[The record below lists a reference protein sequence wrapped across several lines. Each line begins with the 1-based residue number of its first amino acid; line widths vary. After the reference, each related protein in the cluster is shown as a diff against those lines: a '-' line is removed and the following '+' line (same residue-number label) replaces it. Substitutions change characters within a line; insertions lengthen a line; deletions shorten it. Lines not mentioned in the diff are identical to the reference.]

1 MRRIILTL
9 ICASMTLSILA
20 GTPRLTRSQLKQA
33 TAIKDQS
40 VKPSQVAGRDKSLS
54 LQQVLKE
61 RHLTLDDNKLNSKAT
76 SGDLIRMGDYIASF
90 DLYDFD
96 WDDDNAIATVI
107 DSTGAM
113 MGKNCRLERNFG
125 ELTNWYIKS
134 FYGDYSIPIKVNAL
148 TGTVTISA
156 GVELDHL
163 TTTVESEVARGTVVY
178 ELLWT
183 IYAMPLSWL
192 EGDSVYHDIKGVI
205 LDDGTIEFNDDFGFL
220 VEERIKYSN
229 GGLSETISWSLSP
242 IFENL
247 ILYEPNAIHNY
258 DTDAFAVAIEDY
270 MVIVNNGTYYPMG
283 SGGSVPKPIK
293 PRPTTISNTGTAKP
307 ITPRNFRPSF
317 GTMLPDQ
324 DSDDS
329 QETRCENTDLR
340 LDFNP
345 TVLHGSQPIY
355 MYQLDDTTFMVYN
368 LFGKDYCWNYM
379 NIAPDGSVFIPAQPV
394 GASSQGTVF
403 YNCSGSHV
411 VADTLVWG
419 NQGTRTQNCIT
430 WGKTYFCSES
440 NNSEG
445 LYSINRKYW
454 NTVIVF
460 GSDGAVVGVL
470 TEPENITVQP
480 KSTTACVAWQDTL
493 NTSWNL
499 RYRPWLDPST
509 LAFLCNMNGSYDDV
523 LVDFDQNW
531 LLLDEDGDGQSWNIA
546 MVSNGDYCFMSESW
560 ASGMGDFTPDNWL
573 ISPEVD
579 LQGGLR
585 FTVWGNEMYPDKLM
599 LYVCIGEP
607 ETTDDFIALTYKDIV
622 MTSEKKEYT
631 FNLGAYAGQKGHIA
645 FRHYNSDGMEAVFL
659 DDIFIAETP
668 LNEWMWVYGLSA
680 TDCTILN
687 LTPETTYEVQ
697 IQAIEQNVLT
707 SNWTGPVVFTTWP
720 DIQPGDV
727 NGDGQVK
734 INDVSALISY
744 LLSDSTTEINLI
756 AADCNHD
763 GAIKI
768 NDVNLLVNYLLS
780 GSW

>member
-76 SGDLIRMGDYIASF
+76 SNALIRQGDYIASF

-96 WDDDNAIATVI
+96 WDDENAIATVI

-113 MGKNCRLERNFG
+113 MGKKCRLRHNFG
-125 ELTNWYIKS
+125 VLTNWYIES
-134 FYGDYSIPIKVNAL
+134 LYGDYNIPIKVNVLA
-148 TGTVTISA
+148 GTVTLSA
-156 GVELDHL
+156 GVKLDDM
-163 TTTVESEVARGTVVY
+163 TTIVESEGARGTVLH
-178 ELLWT
+178 EHLWT

-192 EGDSVYHDIKGVI
+192 EGDSAYHDIKGVI
-205 LDDGTIEFNDDFGFL
+205 HDDGTIEFNDDFGFL
-220 VEERIKYSN
+220 VEERFKYSN
-229 GGLSETISWSLSP
+229 GVLSEPISWGLSP

-247 ILYEPNAIHNY
+247 ILYEPNAVHNY

-293 PRPTTISNTGTAKP
+293 PRPATISNTGTSKP

-329 QETRCENTDLR
+329 QETRCENTDFTR
-340 LDFNP
+340 DFNP
-345 TVLHGSQPIY
+345 TVFHGSQPVY
-355 MYQLDDTTFMVYN
+355 LYQLDDTTLMVYN

-379 NIAPDGSVFIPAQPV
+379 NIDPDGSVFIPAQPIDV
-394 GASSQGTVF
+394 NSQGKVF
-403 YNCSGSHV
+403 YNCSSAHAV
-411 VADTLVWG
+411 DTLVWG

-440 NNSEG
+440 NSDG

-454 NTVIVF
+454 NNVIVF

-509 LAFLCNMNGSYDDV
+509 LVFHCNMNGSYDDV

-599 LYVCIGEP
+599 PYVCIGEP

-631 FNLGAYAGQKGHIA
+631 FNLRAYAGQKGHIA

>member
-9 ICASMTLSILA
+9 ICACMTLSILA

-40 VKPSQVAGRDKSLS
+40 VKPSQVVGRDKSLS

-76 SGDLIRMGDYIASF
+76 SNALIRQGDYIASF

-96 WDDDNAIATVI
+96 WDDENAIATVI

-113 MGKNCRLERNFG
+113 MGKKCRLRHNFG
-125 ELTNWYIKS
+125 VLTNWYIES
-134 FYGDYSIPIKVNAL
+134 LYGDYNIPIKVNVLA
-148 TGTVTISA
+148 GTVTLSA
-156 GVELDHL
+156 GVKLDDM
-163 TTTVESEVARGTVVY
+163 TTIVESEGARGTVLY
-178 ELLWT
+178 EHLWT

-192 EGDSVYHDIKGVI
+192 EGDSAYHDIKGVI
-205 LDDGTIEFNDDFGFL
+205 HDDGTIEFNDDFGFL
-220 VEERIKYSN
+220 VEERFKYSN
-229 GGLSETISWSLSP
+229 GVLSDPISWGLSP

-293 PRPTTISNTGTAKP
+293 PRPATISNTGTSKP

-329 QETRCENTDLR
+329 QETRCENTDFTR
-340 LDFNP
+340 DFNP
-345 TVLHGSQPIY
+345 TVFHGSQPVY
-355 MYQLDDTTFMVYN
+355 LYQLDDTTLMVYN

-379 NIAPDGSVFIPAQPV
+379 NIDPDGSVFIPAQPIDV
-394 GASSQGTVF
+394 NSQGKVF
-403 YNCSGSHV
+403 YNCSSAHAV
-411 VADTLVWG
+411 DTLVWG

-440 NNSEG
+440 NTDG

-454 NTVIVF
+454 NNVIVF

-509 LAFLCNMNGSYDDV
+509 LAFHCNMNGSYDDV

-585 FTVWGNEMYPDKLM
+585 FTVWGNELYPDKLM
-599 LYVCIGEP
+599 PYVCIGEP

-631 FNLGAYAGQKGHIA
+631 FNLRAYAGQKGHIA

-680 TDCTILN
+680 TDCTIFN

>member
-1 MRRIILTL
+1 
-9 ICASMTLSILA
+9 MTLSILA

-96 WDDDNAIATVI
+96 WDDENAIATII

-113 MGKNCRLERNFG
+113 MGKKCRLIHNFG
-125 ELTNWYIKS
+125 VLTNWYIES
-134 FYGDYSIPIKVNAL
+134 LYGDYNIPIKVNVLA
-148 TGTVTISA
+148 GTVTLSA
-156 GVELDHL
+156 GVKLDDM
-163 TTTVESEVARGTVVY
+163 TTIVESEGARGTVLY
-178 ELLWT
+178 EHLWT

-192 EGDSVYHDIKGVI
+192 EGDSAYHDIKGVI
-205 LDDGTIEFNDDFGFL
+205 HDDGTIEFNDDFGFL
-220 VEERIKYSN
+220 VEERFKYSN
-229 GGLSETISWSLSP
+229 GVLSEPISWGLSP

-293 PRPTTISNTGTAKP
+293 PRPATISNTGTSKP

-440 NNSEG
+440 NTDG

-454 NTVIVF
+454 NNVIVF

-509 LAFLCNMNGSYDDV
+509 LAFHCNMNGSYDDV

-546 MVSNGDYCFMSESW
+546 MVSNDDYCFMSESW

-599 LYVCIGEP
+599 PYVCIGEP

-631 FNLGAYAGQKGHIA
+631 FNLRAYAGQKGHIA